1 MSQMDSEAAIN
12 KMNQMM
18 DVGNAGYAGDAGDA
32 GVTMRQKD
40 FGYN

>member
-18 DVGNAGYAGDAGDA
+18 DVGNAGYAGDAG
-32 GVTMRQKD
+32 VTMRQKD
-40 FGYN
+40 FGYK

>member
-18 DVGNAGYAGDAGDA
+18 DVGNAGDAGDT
-32 GVTMRQKD
+32 GVAMRQKD
-40 FGYN
+40 FGYK